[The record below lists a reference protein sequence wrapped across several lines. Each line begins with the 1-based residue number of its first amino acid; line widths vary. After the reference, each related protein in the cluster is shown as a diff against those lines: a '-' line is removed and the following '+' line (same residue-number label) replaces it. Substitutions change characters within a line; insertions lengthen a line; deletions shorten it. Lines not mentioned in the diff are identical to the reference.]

1 MFLCSILTLKVLPT
15 LSNML
20 SSGTYL
26 LASAWLLPAVRL
38 VGLLQARVWISHQ
51 LPLALTSL
59 RERCFLV
66 VPTTPYTQYPSVK
79 WRISFVISLLA
90 LTVMVWTWA
99 HSFSEESQ
107 VCSLKS
113 LPVTFIASHLPLLLF
128 RSFPT
133 IPGSS
138 FLPCD
143 PPSQEIPY
151 TKFK

>member
-1 MFLCSILTLKVLPT
+1 MFLCSILTLKFLPT

-20 SSGTYL
+20 SPGTHL
-26 LASAWLLPAVRL
+26 LASARLLPAVRL
-38 VGLLQARVWISHQ
+38 VGLLQARAWISHQ
-51 LPLALTSL
+51 LQLALTSL

-66 VPTTPYTQYPSVK
+66 VPQHPTLNIPQWNGVFPLLYPSWLWQSWYELEPTRSVQ
-79 WRISFVISLLA
+79 
-90 LTVMVWTWA
+90 
-99 HSFSEESQ
+99 SQ